1 MCATYMFNI
10 TVIITHPTPTLRTRG
25 PGFVRNRDL
34 YIYKYKSNLIN
45 NLNNMTYIL

>member
-1 MCATYMFNI
+1 MCALYLLNSL
-10 TVIITHPTPTLRTRG
+10 VLITHPLPLLRLRG

-45 NLNNMTYIL
+45 NLNNILYIL